1 VSGIEIIVI
10 VFGVFLGYWI
20 VAKLLGGTPK

>member
-1 VSGIEIIVI
+1 VSGIELIVI

-20 VAKLLGGTPK
+20 VAKLLGDKPK

>member
-1 VSGIEIIVI
+1 MSGLELLVI

-20 VAKLLGGTPK
+20 VAKLLSRKR